1 MGKGCAGN
9 MVKKTKM
16 KFLLTIPLLLSIAF
30 AQIGIPKDYP
40 FGPLHGVTTEDLQ
53 IKADGKTDDLA
64 ALKAWAKT
72 GGILPA
78 MPYSLVRITNTCAIP
93 KEVSANLYIPDG
105 KLIKDSSQYAK
116 STPAVT
122 LDLNFCTIWLDN
134 PDKTKAVFAYN
145 AWGRINNNT
154 GLPYDNNSG
163 CIKNGTLRGVGIG
176 ISTAYTGFLRIENI
190 NFQNFKTGLVL
201 NNASNLTG
209 TNLKFS
215 NCERAEFDIRSH
227 SSSFRNIVV
236 EYCKK
241 GFEIRSNNMII
252 EGYSAINCNIGLHV
266 AAGNNKISGV
276 VLETTREGEAQ
287 LLIGDST
294 GAKVDGNVF
303 EAITIS
309 APNLRA
315 IKWLKTAGMM
325 SINGGGAQSTLF
337 EVVGQP
343 TVWVMN
349 FLGTLPSTITK
360 KL

>member
-1 MGKGCAGN
+1 M
-9 MVKKTKM
+9 
-16 KFLLTIPLLLSIAF
+16 
-30 AQIGIPKDYP
+30 
-40 FGPLHGVTTEDLQ
+40 

-64 ALKAWAKT
+64 ALKEWAK
-72 GGILPA
+72 GGGGVLPVA
-78 MPYSLVRITNTCAIP
+78 PYSTIRITDTLALP
-93 KEVSANLYIPDG
+93 KLVSKNMYVPDG
-105 KLIKDSSQYAK
+105 SLDADAFQFAK
-116 STPAVT
+116 SAPAIT
-122 LDLNFCTIWLDN
+122 IDLNRTTIWLDN
-134 PDKTKAVFAYN
+134 PDKTKPVIAYN
-145 AWGRINNNT
+145 ALGRINNNT

-201 NNASNLTG
+201 NNASNLIG
-209 TNLKFS
+209 INLKFS

-303 EAITIS
+303 EALTIS

-349 FLGTLPSTITK
+349 FLGNLPSTITK